1 MTKVRKTHSK
11 QTKFKAVL
19 EMLKN
24 EKTLSILST
33 EYGVHTSVLLR
44 WKKTFL
50 DAGPSIFEDGRQKS
64 VAEDSTPKLQRKI
77 GELVMENDFLK
88 KVLGQ

>member
-1 MTKVRKTHSK
+1 MTKIRRTHSK

-24 EKTLSILST
+24 EKTLSTIAD
-33 EYGVHTSVLLR
+33 EYAVNISVLNR

-50 DAGPSIFEDGRQKS
+50 EEGASIFEDGRKKS
-64 VAEDSTPKLQRKI
+64 QMDESTPKLQRKI